1 MKLAGRSQLP
11 PDPHG
16 RQVEA
21 DNPRAGVVDDGNVS
35 WPERVREARRLWIE
49 ASPVT
54 SSRSTGTAAAGVT
67 VAPASAPVAARR
79 TICATR
85 TVPTDEVAAKLRKL
99 GLSERALARELAM
112 PASTVHKLMSPGRQ
126 VLRDTAA
133 RALEYARAS
142 AST

>member
-1 MKLAGRSQLP
+1 MPLHDLP
-11 PDPHG
+11 DARPRGTCVCRKCESRKWFFEPPPEPK
-16 RQVEA
+16 QV
-21 DNPRAGVVDDGNVS
+21 
-35 WPERVREARRLWIE
+35 
-49 ASPVT
+49 
-54 SSRSTGTAAAGVT
+54 
-67 VAPASAPVAARR
+67 
-79 TICATR
+79 

-112 PASTVHKLMSPGRQ
+112 PASTVHKVMSPGRQ